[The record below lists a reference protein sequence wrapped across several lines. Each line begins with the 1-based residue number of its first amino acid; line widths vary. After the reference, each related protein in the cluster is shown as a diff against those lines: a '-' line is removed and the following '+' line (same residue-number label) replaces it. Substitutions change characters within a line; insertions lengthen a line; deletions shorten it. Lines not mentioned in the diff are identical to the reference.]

1 MFSADMLKMGVIE
14 ESQSAWFSPIV
25 LVVKK
30 DGSIWF
36 CVDYRRV
43 NDVSQFDAYPMHLH
57 LCEGAIN
64 HEVHCDN
71 ILHAY
76 SW

>member
-1 MFSADMLKMGVIE
+1 MLKMGVIE
-14 ESQSAWFSPIV
+14 ESQSSWFSPIV

-36 CVDYRRV
+36 CVNYRRV

-57 LCEGAIN
+57 RAIN